1 MYVIGQ
7 LAKLASVNVETV
19 RYYER
24 CGLIEQPQKPAK
36 GYRRY
41 PETTLNRIRFI
52 KRAQELGFSLDEIA
66 NLLMLEETS
75 CQEVQSIASHKLAS
89 VRAKMADLRR
99 LETSLNDLLK
109 QCASNPEQAHCPI
122 ITSLLPENK

>member
-24 CGLIEQPQKPAK
+24 CGLIEQPQKPVK

-41 PETTLNRIRFI
+41 PETTFNRIRFI

-75 CQEVQSIASHKLAS
+75 CQEVQSIANHKLAS

-109 QCASNPEQAHCPI
+109 QCASNTEQAHCPI
-122 ITSLLPENK
+122 ITSLLPENN

>member
-1 MYVIGQ
+1 MYVISR
-7 LAKLASVNVETV
+7 LAKLAGVNVETV

-24 CGLIEQPQKPAK
+24 CGLIEQPKKPAK
-36 GYRRY
+36 GYRHY
-41 PETTLNRIRFI
+41 PEATLNRIRFI

-66 NLLMLEETS
+66 NLLMLEATS
-75 CQEVQSIASHKLAS
+75 CQQVESIASHKLAS

-99 LETSLNDLLK
+99 LEIVLNDLLK
-109 QCASNPEQAHCPI
+109 QCANNPEPTHCPI